1 MKKKS
6 KFMRYSFQDKTL
18 LLIGYI
24 LLGLFV
30 VAIIIPM
37 LYIVF
42 ASFMDP
48 VTLQNKGL
56 TFDFSKWTLTAYERV
71 ISNKQIWVGFRNA
84 IIYSVVFTFVSVI
97 VTLLAAYPM
106 SRSDFKGRGFF
117 NILFMITM
125 FFGGGLIPTYL
136 LISKLGL
143 LDTIWAIILPGA
155 FSVWNMIIARTYYQG
170 IPGELKE
177 AASVDGANEIVYYF
191 KILLPVCTP
200 VIAVLALW
208 QFVGMWNSYFDAMI
222 YLNDASKQPLQLVLR
237 SILIQNQPESGMIS
251 DMQSTAQRA
260 QLAELLKY
268 ATIIISSLPLLVM
281 YPFFQKYFDS
291 GIMAGSVKG

>member
-125 FFGGGLIPTYL
+125 EHDHCQDL
-136 LISKLGL
+136 LSG
-143 LDTIWAIILPGA
+143 
-155 FSVWNMIIARTYYQG
+155 
-170 IPGELKE
+170 
-177 AASVDGANEIVYYF
+177 
-191 KILLPVCTP
+191 
-200 VIAVLALW
+200 
-208 QFVGMWNSYFDAMI
+208 NS
-222 YLNDASKQPLQLVLR
+222 
-237 SILIQNQPESGMIS
+237 G
-251 DMQSTAQRA
+251 
-260 QLAELLKY
+260 
-268 ATIIISSLPLLVM
+268 
-281 YPFFQKYFDS
+281 
-291 GIMAGSVKG
+291 